1 MLIYWCTCSRRPDIA
16 NILLAGLYLSN
27 NQSINQYIFV
37 VEIFDDFIANKKNY
51 YFHCHVICKYV
62 YQVKGVCHSPSAYP
76 TIIIW
81 QQIPHHREGIHKQPP
96 LNVLSSSVCTSKAHN
111 WYIIS
116 IVYFRST
123 KRAAEN
129 IYIYSN
135 LHCYDSG
142 LQSLS
147 LLVRKFFP
155 NRMADIITVLNSFLV
170 YCALFFSFIDID
182 TACTNTAIN
191 WNCPGGYI
199 VTFVL
204 HLRDHIK
211 CSYPICCFVAYSVIN
226 SLPYGI
232 VYFYVSSWTIPI
244 YCSICTCSIYVYER
258 KKQCTINQKT
268 I

>member
-1 MLIYWCTCSRRPDIA
+1 MCA
-16 NILLAGLYLSN
+16 LL
-27 NQSINQYIFV
+27 F
-37 VEIFDDFIANKKNY
+37 E
-51 YFHCHVICKYV
+51 ICKYV

-199 VTFVL
+199 KVHNAIWQTVNYRICNKTANGIGTFNVIAQMKNKC
-204 HLRDHIK
+204 DNKTSCNFTVNDSSFGASCDGK
-211 CSYPICCFVAYSVIN
+211 CSGLSYTYECISK
-226 SLPYGI
+226 SLVLRI
-232 VYFYVSSWTIPI
+232 FLII
-244 YCSICTCSIYVYER
+244 
-258 KKQCTINQKT
+258 
-268 I
+268 

>member
-1 MLIYWCTCSRRPDIA
+1 M
-16 NILLAGLYLSN
+16 
-27 NQSINQYIFV
+27 
-37 VEIFDDFIANKKNY
+37 
-51 YFHCHVICKYV
+51 
-62 YQVKGVCHSPSAYP
+62 
-76 TIIIW
+76 
-81 QQIPHHREGIHKQPP
+81 
-96 LNVLSSSVCTSKAHN
+96 
-111 WYIIS
+111 
-116 IVYFRST
+116 YFRST

-199 VTFVL
+199 KVHNAIWQTVNYRICNKTANGIGTFNVIAQMKNKC
-204 HLRDHIK
+204 DNKTSCNFTVNDSSFGASCDGK
-211 CSYPICCFVAYSVIN
+211 CSGLSYTFECVSK
-226 SLPYGI
+226 SLVLRI
-232 VYFYVSSWTIPI
+232 FLII
-244 YCSICTCSIYVYER
+244 
-258 KKQCTINQKT
+258 
-268 I
+268 